1 MEPILFP
8 PRSGPAELFD
18 SMFVT
23 VYGSDCINCIKG
35 VAPALNWEYVN
46 TTLLEESAH
55 ERN

>member
-8 PRSGPAELFD
+8 PRSGPAELFH

-23 VYGSDCINCIKG
+23 VYGSDCIKG

-46 TTLLEESAH
+46 TLLEESAH